1 MVPCWALPAAFWT
14 PRGRFRCRAKVKVAI
29 RAPDLEGGKRPP
41 MHAHSGAS
49 PKVCAAG
56 GARGRGRAARAWRTD
71 CARCVAKKI
80 LQHVSCFASHPCSL
94 LGWLFPS
101 DEYAI
106 PLRPRVRRTVVSE
119 SICNDGPRGGST
131 LSDAID
137 GLYTSLPCLPTP
149 LWWLSSQSP
158 PVTPRQLSPARAL
171 AFLTRAGGT
180 RPAALFLFSRISL
193 STVVNSRHT
202 RVRVA
207 H

>member
-1 MVPCWALPAAFWT
+1 MC
-14 PRGRFRCRAKVKVAI
+14 
-29 RAPDLEGGKRPP
+29 GG
-41 MHAHSGAS
+41 
-49 PKVCAAG
+49 V
-56 GARGRGRAARAWRTD
+56 ARGRGRAARAWRTD
-71 CARCVAKKI
+71 CARGVAKKI
-80 LQHVSCFASHPCSL
+80 SAACFHVFHVSAACSL

-119 SICNDGPRGGST
+119 SICNDGLRGGST

-171 AFLTRAGGT
+171 AFLTRAGGA